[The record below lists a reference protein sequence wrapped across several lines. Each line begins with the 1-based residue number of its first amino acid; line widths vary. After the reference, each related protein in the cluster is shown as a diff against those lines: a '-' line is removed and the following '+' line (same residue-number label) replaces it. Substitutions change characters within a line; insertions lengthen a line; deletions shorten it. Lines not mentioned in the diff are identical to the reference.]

1 MGALQEKYRVSK
13 HSIGPYQELTF
24 PVTLLKEIWFGSK
37 ADFER
42 NRFSIANM
50 LKNKLGKLHMKNIRF
65 EKSKLPY
72 V

>member
-13 HSIGPYQELTF
+13 HSIVPYQELSF
-24 PVTLLKEIWFGSK
+24 PVTLLKEIWFGPK

-42 NRFSIANM
+42 NRFSVANM
-50 LKNKLGKLHMKNIRF
+50 LKNKIGEVHMTHIDFKNS
-65 EKSKLPY
+65 ELPY